1 MVELTAEAR
10 ARLDAH
16 LDAVERS
23 LVGRSRSERRG
34 IVDDL
39 EAQVL
44 EMAARRAD
52 GETVGV
58 KAVEG
63 VLAEMDPVEAYG
75 AGGEA
80 AAPAA
85 VQGRGEREGRIEEK
99 AFKRKSAMKS
109 VVAIAVIVCGTF
121 LIVAPQVFAYLQ
133 GQQMLEVMKLPN
145 GVPSGANVNWA
156 PMPEGA
162 RMWRGLIGAAA
173 IFCGVVG
180 AFVAF
185 ATERG
190 RRA

>member
-1 MVELTAEAR
+1 LGKVV
-10 ARLDAH
+10 
-16 LDAVERS
+16 AVA
-23 LVGRSRSERRG
+23 VP
-34 IVDDL
+34 
-39 EAQVL
+39 L

-52 GETVGV
+52 GEVVGV
-58 KAVEG
+58 EAVEG

-75 AGGEA
+75 AGGDGGEMLA
-80 AAPAA
+80 AMTRPAP
-85 VQGRGEREGRIEEK
+85 GIGKRERRIEEK

-109 VVAIAVIVCGTF
+109 AVAIAVIVCGTF

-133 GQQMLEVMKLPN
+133 GQQMMEVMKLPN
-145 GVPSGANVNWA
+145 RVPSGMNVNWA
-156 PMPEGA
+156 GMPEGA
-162 RMWRGLIGAAA
+162 RMWCGLIGAAA